1 MSITLQTETGA
12 SAPIMIDWI
21 GANVATY
28 GPWLVG
34 GMAMF
39 ETALIIGL
47 VLPTE
52 PTLVV
57 ATAFALQGH
66 FSFASVVGAAV
77 LGAALGDSTGFVV
90 GRWGGPRI
98 LGGGGRLAR
107 MARRHQDRTLRLFE
121 KHAGVSVSLARM
133 VPFVRTL
140 MPLVAGSSGVAYR
153 RFLLFDF
160 IGIAGWALLGLG
172 IAYGG
177 ARSWEVGVDSVGLGW
192 ATSAGVALIAV
203 FLVLKK
209 LSFVAEVV
217 SEPVSVGLTG
227 NIAAGKSTVAS
238 LWRDVGVPVVSADD
252 LARRILE
259 LGSPGLSVI
268 VEVFGEEILE
278 ADGSLNRKALASVV
292 FQDEEARHRL
302 EAIVHPRIRVL
313 RDRWMRERMAGH
325 DTICVSEIPLLFEVG
340 LEDDFDAIVFVDAS
354 QKIRLDRLSDRRGIS
369 AERARAIMEAQMDPA
384 LKRERATHSIV
395 NEEDL
400 EALEDNALDVL
411 ARLRGGAVLRRQPK
425 EGRLRI
431 DMHMHTQAS
440 FDCLSDPRKL
450 IAAASDRGVQRIA
463 ITDHNRVST
472 ALEMAEAFPDSVI
485 PGEEVKTKE
494 GIDVIG
500 LYIEELIPKGT
511 PAREVCRRVKDQGGL
526 VYLPHPYARGKGG
539 SGRYAEELAPLV
551 DIIEVFN
558 ARLHPGR
565 LNDKGEE
572 LADRWSKPRGA
583 GSDAHMLGEVAGAW
597 VEVDQHPNEPAAF
610 LAALEHAKVRG
621 VTTPWVV
628 HLASTW
634 AKVRKRLPAAPN

>member
-1 MSITLQTETGA
+1 
-12 SAPIMIDWI
+12 MIEWI
-21 GANVATY
+21 GANIAIY

-66 FSFASVVGAAV
+66 FSFGSVVGAAV
-77 LGAALGDSTGFVV
+77 LGAALGDSAGFMV
-90 GRWGGPRI
+90 GRWGGRRV
-98 LGGGGRLAR
+98 LGGRGRVAR
-107 MARRHQDRTLRLFE
+107 MARRHQDRALDLFE
-121 KHAGVSVSLARM
+121 RHAGLSVSLARM

-140 MPLVAGSSGVAYR
+140 MPLIAGSTGFAYR
-153 RFLLFDF
+153 RFLAFDLL
-160 IGIAGWALLGLG
+160 GITGWAFLGLG
-172 IAYGG
+172 IAYAG
-177 ARSWEVGVDSVGLGW
+177 ARSWEIGVGSVGLGW
-192 ATSAGVALIAV
+192 ATLGGAGLIAA
-203 FLVLKK
+203 FLVLKG
-209 LSFVAEVV
+209 LLLRSSVMGNA
-217 SEPVSVGLTG
+217 VSVGLTG

-238 LWRDVGVPVVSADD
+238 LWRDVGVPVTSADD
-252 LARRILE
+252 LARRVVE
-259 LGSPGLSVI
+259 PGSPGLSAV
-268 VEVFGEEILE
+268 VEVFGEDVLE
-278 ADGSLNRKALASVV
+278 ADGSLNRGALSSLV

-302 EAIVHPRIRVL
+302 EAVVHPRVRVL
-313 RDRWMRERMAGH
+313 RDRWVRERMAGH
-325 DTICVSEIPLLFEVG
+325 DVICVSEIPLLFEVG
-340 LEDDFDAIVFVDAS
+340 LENEFDATVVVDAS
-354 QKIRLDRLSDRRGIS
+354 EKIRLDRLRDERGLS
-369 AERARAIMEAQMDPA
+369 PEQARAIMETQMDPG
-384 LKRERATHSIV
+384 LQRERATHLLV
-395 NEEDL
+395 NEGAVEVLEDQ
-400 EALEDNALDVL
+400 ALEVL
-411 ARLRGGAVLRRQPK
+411 AQLRRGVAAQHQPK

-440 FDCLSDPRKL
+440 FDCLSDPRKVL
-450 IAAASDRGVQRIA
+450 AAASARGVRRIA
-463 ITDHNRVST
+463 ITDHNRITT

-500 LYIEELIPKGT
+500 LYMEEVIPKGT
-511 PAREVCRRVKDQGGL
+511 PASEVCRRVKDQGGL

-558 ARLHPGR
+558 ARLHPGH
-565 LNDKGEE
+565 LNDQGEE

-597 VEVDQHPNEPAAF
+597 VEVAQHPNEPAAL
-610 LAALEHAKVRG
+610 LAALEHAQVRG
-621 VTTPWVV
+621 VTSPWAV

-634 AKVRKRLPAAPN
+634 AKVRKRLPHARK

>member
-1 MSITLQTETGA
+1 
-12 SAPIMIDWI
+12 MIDWI
-21 GANVATY
+21 SSNIAIY

-66 FSFASVVGAAV
+66 FSFGSVVGAAV
-77 LGAALGDSTGFVV
+77 LGAALGDSAGFMI
-90 GRWGGPRI
+90 GRWGGARV
-98 LGGGGRLAR
+98 LGGRGRVAR
-107 MARRHQDRTLRLFE
+107 MARRHQDRALELFE
-121 KHAGVSVSLARM
+121 KHAGLSVSLARM

-140 MPLVAGSSGVAYR
+140 MPLVAGSTGVAYR
-153 RFLLFDF
+153 RFLAFDF
-160 IGIAGWALLGLG
+160 LGIIGWAFLGLG
-172 IAYGG
+172 IAYAG
-177 ARSWEVGVDSVGLGW
+177 ARSWEIGVGSVGLGW
-192 ATSAGVALIAV
+192 ATLGGAGLIAA
-203 FLVLKK
+203 FLVLKG
-209 LSFVAEVV
+209 LLLRPSVGDA
-217 SEPVSVGLTG
+217 VSVGLTG
-227 NIAAGKSTVAS
+227 NIAAGKSAVAS
-238 LWRDVGVPVVSADD
+238 LWKDVGVPVVSADD
-252 LARRILE
+252 LARHVVE
-259 LGSPGLSVI
+259 PGSPGLSAV
-268 VEVFGEEILE
+268 VEVFGEDILE
-278 ADGSLNRKALASVV
+278 ADGSLNRGALSSVV

-302 EAIVHPRIRVL
+302 EAVVHPRVRVL

-325 DTICVSEIPLLFEVG
+325 EVICVSEIPLLFEVG
-340 LEDDFDAIVFVDAS
+340 LENEFDATVVVDAS
-354 QKIRLDRLSDRRGIS
+354 EKIRLARLRDERGLS
-369 AERARAIMEAQMDPA
+369 PEQAQAIMETQMDPG
-384 LKRERATHSIV
+384 LKRERATHLLV
-395 NEEDL
+395 NEGDIQ
-400 EALEDNALDVL
+400 ALEDQALEVL
-411 ARLRGGAVLRRQPK
+411 AHLRRGAVARHQPK

-440 FDCLSDPRKL
+440 FDCLSDPRKVL
-450 IAAASDRGVQRIA
+450 AAASARGVRRIA
-463 ITDHNRVST
+463 ITDHNRITT

-500 LYIEELIPKGT
+500 LYIEEVIPKGT
-511 PAREVCRRVKDQGGL
+511 PASEVCRRVKDQGGL

-558 ARLHPGR
+558 ARLHPGH
-565 LNDKGEE
+565 LNDQGEE

-597 VEVDQHPNEPAAF
+597 VEVAQHPNEPAAL
-610 LAALEHAKVRG
+610 LAALEHAQVRG
-621 VTTPWVV
+621 VTSPWAV

-634 AKVRKRLPAAPN
+634 AKVRKRLPHARK